1 MTFKRSNRLGLRHFT
16 LLAGSILWPLT
27 ACSAVSNEQADIEVQ
42 PKPNIVLIVTDDQG
56 YGDLGYHNNPIIQTP
71 NIDDIAAQ
79 SARLTNFHVDPTC
92 SPTRS
97 ALLTGKHSLRA
108 GVWHTILGR
117 YMLGPEHVT
126 LAESL
131 QENGYTT
138 GIFGKWHLGDNYPYR
153 PQDQGFDEVLIHG
166 GGGVGQT
173 PDFWGNT
180 QFDDTYF
187 RNGEPEKFNGYA
199 TKIWFDEA
207 KKFIDKQQEKPYF
220 AYIALNAPHGPYRAP
235 ETHIKPYEKLGLG
248 RDMASFYGMIS
259 YIDEQVGD
267 LRAYLR
273 TDGQLDNT
281 IFIFMTDNGSSY
293 HTTNDK
299 TLLTKGHRALA
310 EQFPDWQPNANLR
323 GYKGQVYEGGHRV
336 PFFISYPNGDIPAGD
351 YTDLT
356 AHFDIMP
363 TLLELADIPQ
373 PNDIFDGIS
382 LATYLSG
389 QQAIGLP
396 ERPVVITNQRVYH
409 PSVKRPIAV
418 AYNHWRYISSEDGE
432 QLFDLK
438 QDPKQ
443 QNDLKQAY
451 PEILKKMREHKL
463 AWWQD
468 MQASGFKDRYISVGN
483 DAENPVRLNAMD
495 WMEVPDNQAVPW
507 FIGHQ
512 GPAPEWDYVHWLTE
526 EDKYQALPWYID
538 VEQTAKY
545 RLKAYFHDAPAA
557 TPINKKR
564 CVIQVDNK
572 QFSAPVYGRAS
583 HCAITLPLAS
593 GKQKIT
599 AWFTDNELSLA
610 KEKAAF
616 YLYLE
621 RI

>member
-1 MTFKRSNRLGLRHFT
+1 M
-16 LLAGSILWPLT
+16 
-27 ACSAVSNEQADIEVQ
+27 
-42 PKPNIVLIVTDDQG
+42 
-56 YGDLGYHNNPIIQTP
+56 
-71 NIDDIAAQ
+71 
-79 SARLTNFHVDPTC
+79 
-92 SPTRS
+92 
-97 ALLTGKHSLRA
+97 
-108 GVWHTILGR
+108 
-117 YMLGPEHVT
+117 
-126 LAESL
+126 
-131 QENGYTT
+131 
-138 GIFGKWHLGDNYPYR
+138 
-153 PQDQGFDEVLIHG
+153 
-166 GGGVGQT
+166 
-173 PDFWGNT
+173 
-180 QFDDTYF
+180 
-187 RNGEPEKFNGYA
+187 
-199 TKIWFDEA
+199 
-207 KKFIDKQQEKPYF
+207 
-220 AYIALNAPHGPYRAP
+220 
-235 ETHIKPYEKLGLG
+235 
-248 RDMASFYGMIS
+248 
-259 YIDEQVGD
+259 
-267 LRAYLR
+267 
-273 TDGQLDNT
+273 
-281 IFIFMTDNGSSY
+281 
-293 HTTNDK
+293 
-299 TLLTKGHRALA
+299 
-310 EQFPDWQPNANLR
+310 
-323 GYKGQVYEGGHRV
+323 
-336 PFFISYPNGDIPAGD
+336 
-351 YTDLT
+351 
-356 AHFDIMP
+356 
-363 TLLELADIPQ
+363 LELADIPQ
-373 PNDIFDGIS
+373 PNDTFDGIS
-382 LATYLSG
+382 LASYLSG
-389 QQAIGLP
+389 QQANGLP

-451 PEILKKMREHKL
+451 PEILTKMREHKL